1 MLISASLLLAATSLT
16 FNWLFLIVLVTVG
29 MLAIAF
35 TPYRFVLGYF
45 MLGMVYWI
53 SVEGL
58 HWTVV
63 TLSSLTG
70 TDAYVAAIGL
80 SMIPIVIELNGKPRF
95 NKAASQATTN
105 QTMLKSSV
113 QMSAGHRPVVLEKDT
128 DFHQNF
134 VRHASVFD
142 SKH

>member
-1 MLISASLLLAATSLT
+1 
-16 FNWLFLIVLVTVG
+16 

-58 HWTVV
+58 HWAVV

-80 SMIPIVIELNGKPRF
+80 SMIPIVIALNAKPKF
-95 NKAASQATTN
+95 NKAVSQATTN
-105 QTMLKSSV
+105 QAMLKSSV

-134 VRHASVFD
+134 VRHASVFE
-142 SKH
+142 SKQ

>member
-58 HWTVV
+58 HWAVV

-80 SMIPIVIELNGKPRF
+80 SMITLVIALNGKPKFCLLYTSPSPRDL
-95 NKAASQATTN
+95 STSR
-105 QTMLKSSV
+105 MPSS
-113 QMSAGHRPVVLEKDT
+113 A
-128 DFHQNF
+128 
-134 VRHASVFD
+134 
-142 SKH
+142 